1 MENTV
6 DLNLKVDEKA
16 ELKKLLQRFDEVMA
30 RYEAQKNQDWKEI
43 EELQAS
49 TRAKLAQLRKAA

>member
-30 RYEAQKNQDWKEI
+30 RYEAQKNQDWKEM

>member
-16 ELKKLLQRFDEVMA
+16 ELKKLLQRFDDVMA
-30 RYEAQKNQDWKEI
+30 RYEAQKNQDWKEM